1 MDSELKNYLSQEAE
15 FKQQAESLTQRVA
28 QHKPTPAKVAAVARL
43 KLEIEAKRNSLQAVG
58 ELDDSQQLGYSGVMR
73 SLAQLGRNDISLNS
87 ITINET
93 QLDLHGLAREA
104 KAIPNWVNQFKTELN
119 LVGRTFEKLKIGRN
133 EQNIITFELKT
144 TEQESK

>member
-1 MDSELKNYLSQEAE
+1 MDSELKTYLSQEAE

-58 ELDDSQQLGYSGVMR
+58 EFDDSQQLGYSGVMR

-87 ITINET
+87 ITINAT